1 MKVNPWKFI
10 KSQGEIRF
18 FQEIQFINLFHS
30 WNVIYSWWNKK
41 YILYYSWMNFISL
54 WDFKKFS
61 WMDFH
66 LMKNG
71 LESTSTS
78 SPCEP
83 HHSSTSTLSLPLL
96 RKHIQQV
103 WHLWNTTAML
113 VLDRW
118 YWTMLVWWFLWWFCE
133 WVWSVHIIH
142 NWALFYTVV
151 ERCQVRWCKMC
162 IHSISR
168 V

>member
-1 MKVNPWKFI
+1 MHHQV
-10 KSQGEIRF
+10 
-18 FQEIQFINLFHS
+18 
-30 WNVIYSWWNKK
+30 
-41 YILYYSWMNFISL
+41 SL
-54 WDFKKFS
+54 QL
-61 WMDFH
+61 H
-66 LMKNG
+66 LSPTQPLG
-71 LESTSTS
+71 LTTIS

-103 WHLWNTTAML
+103 CHLWNTAATL

-118 YWTMLVWWFLWWFCE
+118 YWTALVWWSIR
-133 WVWSVHIIH
+133 WVWSAHITVFVI
-142 NWALFYTVV
+142 WASIYSVV

-168 V
+168 FNVTSLLGPREFKALAFGSNMGLERSTN